1 MAALATKSISVSFQ
15 PELHWNILPW
25 QGVLQPHSCGQDGCK
40 WMRKHLQ
47 AGKNKA
53 CVCYFKGTGRSQ
65 TQQDKSTSRA
75 SKACS
80 EECNKSVLFLVPN
93 FNQIVSISEKT
104 GRQLWMHYPF
114 SPIHISYSQ
123 VLDKVVANLLSS
135 TETLGKSWKYSA
147 RHPHIWQ
154 GWKRPF
160 CQCTN
165 IPFLSLNNPENQK
178 CSGENNIM
186 RGYPEKKRQP
196 TPQAGIWNHTAT
208 NSNSKEVLGCTH
220 LFSGAI
226 RFLLPLWP
234 EHASALILPGRLFPG
249 VTLTEMR
256 GCAPRINLA

>member
-1 MAALATKSISVSFQ
+1 MGRTAASEWESTCTLAKTRHVCA
-15 PELHWNILPW
+15 ILKEREEAKLSKTSP
-25 QGVLQPHSCGQDGCK
+25 
-40 WMRKHLQ
+40 Q
-47 AGKNKA
+47 AGQVKPAVKSAINLY
-53 CVCYFKGTGRSQ
+53 YF
-65 TQQDKSTSRA
+65 
-75 SKACS
+75 
-80 EECNKSVLFLVPN
+80 LF
-93 FNQIVSISEKT
+93 QISIKLCQSLKKT

-114 SPIHISYSQ
+114 SPIHTSYSQ
-123 VLDKVVANLLSS
+123 VLDKVVANLLTS
-135 TETLGKSWKYSA
+135 TETLEKSWKYSA

-196 TPQAGIWNHTAT
+196 TPQAWIWNHTAT
-208 NSNSKEVLGCTH
+208 NNNSKEVLGCTH

-234 EHASALILPGRLFPG
+234 EHFSALILPGRLFPG
-249 VTLTEMR
+249 VTLTEMQ